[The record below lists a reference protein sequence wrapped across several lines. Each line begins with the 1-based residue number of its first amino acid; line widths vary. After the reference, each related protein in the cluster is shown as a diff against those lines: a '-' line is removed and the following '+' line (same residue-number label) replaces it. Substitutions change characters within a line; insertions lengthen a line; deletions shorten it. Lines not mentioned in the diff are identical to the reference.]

1 MSCRQPPE
9 RGAASTPMAGN
20 GLRSRSTQGEG
31 SRLPDSDFAIQT
43 ASNRVLSEWKEAE
56 PPPMQNSPG
65 IPLASLVAAIALVI
79 VTAVSG
85 MAGVGR
91 DPALTELQIG
101 ATVWAL
107 ALGIFGVQG
116 LVSIIVEGRQVVP
129 GINKPRLNNSLSA
142 VIAAA
147 SILLF
152 MLAGLTGLAIVS
164 GQSTAV
170 IGTVAGAGCVDLGL
184 LLLFYK
190 EAFIGHEAH
199 LDVRHDGVPW

>member
-1 MSCRQPPE
+1 
-9 RGAASTPMAGN
+9 
-20 GLRSRSTQGEG
+20 
-31 SRLPDSDFAIQT
+31 
-43 ASNRVLSEWKEAE
+43 
-56 PPPMQNSPG
+56 MQNSPG
-65 IPLASLVAAIALVI
+65 IPLASLIVAIALVI

-101 ATVWAL
+101 ATAWAL

-116 LVSIIVEGRQVVP
+116 LVSIIVEGRQVLP
-129 GINKPRLNNSLSA
+129 GIIKPRLNSSLSA

-170 IGTVAGAGCVDLGL
+170 IGTAAGAGCLDLGL

-199 LDVRHDGVPW
+199 LDVRQDGVPW

>member
-1 MSCRQPPE
+1 
-9 RGAASTPMAGN
+9 
-20 GLRSRSTQGEG
+20 
-31 SRLPDSDFAIQT
+31 
-43 ASNRVLSEWKEAE
+43 
-56 PPPMQNSPG
+56 MQNSPG
-65 IPLASLVAAIALVI
+65 IPLASLVAAIALAI
-79 VTAVSG
+79 VTGVSG

-101 ATVWAL
+101 ATAWVL
-107 ALGIFGVQG
+107 ALGLFGVQG
-116 LVSIIVEGRQVVP
+116 LVSIIVEGRQVLP
-129 GINKPRLNNSLSA
+129 GNIKPRLNNPLSA

-164 GQSTAV
+164 GRSTAV
-170 IGTVAGAGCVDLGL
+170 IGTAAGAGCLDLGL

-199 LDVRHDGVPW
+199 LDVRQDGVPW

>member
-1 MSCRQPPE
+1 
-9 RGAASTPMAGN
+9 
-20 GLRSRSTQGEG
+20 
-31 SRLPDSDFAIQT
+31 
-43 ASNRVLSEWKEAE
+43 
-56 PPPMQNSPG
+56 MQNSPG
-65 IPLASLVAAIALVI
+65 IPLASLVVAIALAI

-101 ATVWAL
+101 ATAWAL

-116 LVSIIVEGRQVVP
+116 LVSIIVEGRQVLP
-129 GINKPRLNNSLSA
+129 GIIKPRLNSSLSA
-142 VIAAA
+142 IIAAA

-170 IGTVAGAGCVDLGL
+170 IGTAAGAGCLDLGL

-190 EAFIGHEAH
+190 EALIGHEAH
-199 LDVRHDGVPW
+199 LDVRQDGVPW